1 MVKMKKYEYA
11 LIVGENDIFIEDD
24 ECLTKV
30 NMYEDEDDDYCFRVM
45 TPDGIQRFV
54 LTRKMAKEL
63 VEQLNQRLEK

>member
-11 LIVGENDIFIEDD
+11 LIVNENDIFIEDD

-30 NMYEDEDDDYCFRVM
+30 NAYEDDDGDYCFRVM
-45 TPDGIQRFV
+45 TPDGIQRFS

-63 VEQLNQRLEK
+63 VEKLNQRLEK

>member
-30 NMYEDEDDDYCFRVM
+30 NAYEDEDGDICFRVM
-45 TPDGIQRFV
+45 TPDGIQRFS
-54 LTRKMAKEL
+54 LKRKMAKEL

>member
-11 LIVGENDIFIEDD
+11 LIVNENDIFIEED

-30 NMYEDEDDDYCFRVM
+30 NVYEDEDGDYCFRVI
-45 TPDGIQRFV
+45 TPDGIKSFS
-54 LTRKMAKEL
+54 LTKKMAKEL

>member
-1 MVKMKKYEYA
+1 MAKMKKYEYA
-11 LIVGENDIFIEDD
+11 LVINENDIFIEED

-30 NMYEDEDDDYCFRVM
+30 NVYEDDDGDYCFRII
-45 TPDGIQRFV
+45 TPDGIKNFS